1 MNLITSSSKGR
12 KWFSLPLLIPL
23 VLIIVIGL
31 ITLYSTLIL
40 PTGGLGDTSI
50 LIKQI
55 AFIGVGIIL
64 FLILSYIDLSYLKT
78 WQVQL
83 VIYGITIALLIAV
96 LIFGPVIKGVQRW
109 LVIGG
114 VQIQPSEIAKVAVII
129 LTAFI
134 FSQKKKYNEWILFV
148 VSLLLTIPIFFLIY
162 KEPSGSMA
170 FMTLAIWFII
180 AFLGLNNPLRNTT
193 LFLIIACTVGAFLIP
208 SITGNNSWYLLL
220 IPAVVIAIFGFY
232 AKNNWKAFIAIAMVL
247 GLLVGFL
254 SSFTWSRVLKPYQ
267 KNRIVA
273 FINPEET
280 TDDIGFNVNQSKI
293 AIGSGQIIGKGFG
306 NGTQSK
312 RSFLPEFR
320 TDFIFASFA
329 EEFGLVGA
337 VFLISLYAII
347 IVICFL
353 AAINSSADPM
363 LSLLSVGIGIKILF
377 EVFINVG
384 TNTGGIPA
392 TGIPL
397 PLMSAG
403 GTVTIMT
410 MVELGILHNII
421 LKNEQKIR
429 TENADIINVYE
440 D

>member
-114 VQIQPSEIAKVAVII
+114 VQIQPSEIAKVAVIV

-170 FMTLAIWFII
+170 FMTLGIWFII

-193 LFLIIACTVGAFLIP
+193 LLLIIASTVGAFLIP
-208 SITGNNSWYLLL
+208 SITGNNSWYFLL

>member
-1 MNLITSSSKGR
+1 MNILSPSKGR
-12 KWFSLPLLIPL
+12 KWINLPLILPL

-31 ITLYSTLIL
+31 VTLYSTLIL

-50 LIKQI
+50 LVKQI
-55 AFIGVGIIL
+55 LFLVIGIIL
-64 FLILSYIDLSYLKT
+64 FIAISYIDLSYLKY

-83 VIYGITIALLIAV
+83 IIYLITIALLIVV
-96 LIFGPVIKGVQRW
+96 LLFGPVIKGVKRW

-114 VQIQPSEIAKVAVII
+114 VQIQPSEIAKLTVII

-134 FSQKKKYNEWILFV
+134 FSLKDKYNKWTLF
-148 VSLLLTIPIFFLIY
+148 LLSFFLMLPIFFLIY

-170 FMTLAIWFII
+170 FLTLAIWFIV
-180 AFLGLNNPLRNTT
+180 AFLGLNHPLRNTV
-193 LFLIIACTVGAFLIP
+193 LLSIIGCTVGAFLI
-208 SITGNNSWYLLL
+208 SSVTGNNLWYLLL
-220 IPAVVIAIFGFY
+220 IPATMIAIFGFY
-232 AKNNWKAFIAIAMVL
+232 TKNNWKVFVIIASVL
-247 GLLVGFL
+247 ALFVGAL
-254 SSFTWSRVLKPYQ
+254 TTITWHRVLKPYQ
-267 KNRIVA
+267 KDRVVA

-280 TDDIGFNVNQSKI
+280 TGDIGFNVNQSKI
-293 AIGSGQIIGKGFG
+293 AIGSGRIFGKGFG

-312 RSFLPEFR
+312 RNFLPEFR

-329 EEFGLVGA
+329 EEFGLVGS
-337 VFLISLYAII
+337 VFLISLYAVI

-353 AAINSSADPM
+353 GAINSSGDV
-363 LSLLSVGIGIKILF
+363 LQSLLCVGIGVKLLL
-377 EVFINVG
+377 EVFINIG

-403 GTVTIMT
+403 GTITIMT
-410 MVELGILHNII
+410 LIQLGIVHNII
-421 LKNEQKIR
+421 LKNSQKIQAK
-429 TENADIINVYE
+429 NADIIDIYE